1 MGAAIGGALLILLAL
16 VALGALAAFYYYAP
30 RARALDKDSYCP
42 LEGPDG
48 ISVVLVDATDD
59 LPEVA
64 KRQAFQI
71 LDDLILSL
79 PAYYKLD
86 IRVLDIGAMRSR
98 SLFAKCNPGDGSG
111 LSEWVS
117 NPRAARERWIENFRK
132 PARAAIENSLGSA
145 KSQSSPIMAGL
156 QDIAVGEF
164 SSASAQKAAK
174 ILTVIS
180 DMVEYTRDYNQYPRG
195 GDLSYERFRRSPA
208 YLKYR
213 TDLHGA
219 ELKIEY
225 IQRTFMTEPYVQA
238 HMEFWR
244 QWKYDNGGSKF
255 SVRRLQGVN

>member
-1 MGAAIGGALLILLAL
+1 MA
-16 VALGALAAFYYYAP
+16 ALAAFYYYAP
-30 RARALDKDSYCP
+30 RARVLNKDTLCP
-42 LEGPDG
+42 IQGPDG

-59 LPEVA
+59 LPDVA

-71 LDDLILSL
+71 LDDLIISL

-86 IRVLDIGAMRSR
+86 IRVLDIASMRSR

-111 LSEWVS
+111 LSEWDS
-117 NPRAARERWIENFRK
+117 NPRAARQRWIENFRK
-132 PARAAIENSLGSA
+132 PARAGIENSLGSA
-145 KSQSSPIMAGL
+145 KAQSSPIMAAL

-164 SSASAQKAAK
+164 SSATAQKADKA
-174 ILTVIS
+174 LTVIS

-219 ELKIEY
+219 QLKIEY
-225 IQRTFMTEPYVQA
+225 IQRVFMTEPYLKA
-238 HMEFWR
+238 HMQFWQ
-244 QWKYDNGGSKF
+244 QWMHDNGGSKF
-255 SVRRLQGVN
+255 SAHRLQGVN

>member
-1 MGAAIGGALLILLAL
+1 LWGGIALLC
-16 VALGALAAFYYYAP
+16 VAVAAMGALAAFYHYAP

-42 LEGPDG
+42 KDGVDG

-86 IRVLDIGAMRSR
+86 IRVLDISAMRSR

-111 LSEWVS
+111 LSEWTA
-117 NPRAARERWIENFRK
+117 NPEAARRRWIENFRK
-132 PARAAIENSLGSA
+132 PARAAIESSLGSA
-145 KSQSSPIMAGL
+145 KAQSSPIMAGL

-164 SSASAQKAAK
+164 SSAGTQNAAK

-195 GDLSYERFRRSPA
+195 GDLSYERFKRSPA
-208 YLKYR
+208 YMKYR

-219 ELKIEY
+219 ELRIEY
-225 IQRTFMTEPYVQA
+225 IQRTFMTEPYVKA

-244 QWKYDNGGSKF
+244 QWKNDNGGSKF